1 VLSFQL
7 LFSLFVIALIIALI
21 RGLLFLAPVYKC
33 NLIYL
38 IGITGAK
45 NNKPLIN
52 AMISAITNS
61 ENSN

>member
-1 VLSFQL
+1 MDLRHVTMNTKKP
-7 LFSLFVIALIIALI
+7 IIANNT
-21 RGLLFLAPVYKC
+21 GMTSMYKC

-38 IGITGAK
+38 IGIDFGAK

>member
-1 VLSFQL
+1 MLTMNTEKPMTAINTGMTSM
-7 LFSLFVIALIIALI
+7 
-21 RGLLFLAPVYKC
+21 YKC

>member
-1 VLSFQL
+1 MLTMNTEKANDCNNTGMTSM
-7 LFSLFVIALIIALI
+7 
-21 RGLLFLAPVYKC
+21 YKC